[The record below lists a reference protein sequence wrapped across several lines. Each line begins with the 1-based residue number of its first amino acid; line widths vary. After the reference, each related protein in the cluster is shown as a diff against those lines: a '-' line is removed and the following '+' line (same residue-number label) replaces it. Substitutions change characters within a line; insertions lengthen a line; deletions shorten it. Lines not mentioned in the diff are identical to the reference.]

1 MRLRRKNSV
10 MVLLNDFV
18 RVYDDALEE
27 ETCDFLI
34 GFFDSNSD
42 KHERIDE
49 QSKPSF
55 TQLNVTEHSKEISH
69 IHNLLIAKTFEY
81 RNDYYEFV
89 DKRVFPESHAF
100 EQFRIKRYEPDGKD
114 MFDTHV
120 DVKDYAS
127 SRRFLSF
134 MWYLN
139 DVPNEGNTVFEGLT
153 IEPKKGKL
161 VIFPPL
167 WLFPHRGEPVIECPK
182 YILSTYLHYK

>member
-1 MRLRRKNSV
+1 
-10 MVLLNDFV
+10 MVLLSDFV
-18 RVYDDALEE
+18 RVYDDALDE

-34 GFFDSNSD
+34 GFFDDNSD

-49 QSKPSF
+49 NSKPSF
-55 TQLNVTEHSKEISH
+55 TQLNVTENSEEISH

-100 EQFRIKRYEPDGKD
+100 EQYRIKRYEPDGKD

-120 DVKDYAS
+120 DVRDHAS
-127 SRRFLSF
+127 ARRFLSF

-167 WLFPHRGEPVIECPK
+167 WMFPHRGEPVVECPK

>member
-1 MRLRRKNSV
+1 

-18 RVYDDALEE
+18 RVYDDALDE

-34 GFFDSNSD
+34 GFFDQNSD

-49 QSKPSF
+49 DSKPSF
-55 TQLNVTEHSKEISH
+55 TQLNLTENSEEINH

-120 DVKDYAS
+120 DVKTHAS
-127 SRRFLSF
+127 ARRFLAF
-134 MWYLN
+134 LWYLN
-139 DVPNEGNTVFEGLT
+139 DVPNEGNTVFNELT

-167 WLFPHRGEPVIECPK
+167 WMFPHRGDPVIECPK

>member
-1 MRLRRKNSV
+1 

-18 RVYDDALEE
+18 RVYDDALDE

-34 GFFDSNSD
+34 KFFDDNSD

-49 QSKPSF
+49 DSKPSF
-55 TQLNVTEHSKEISH
+55 TQLNLTEHSKEISSTH
-69 IHNLLIAKTFEY
+69 KLLISKTFEY

-120 DVKDYAS
+120 DVKDHAS
-127 SRRFLSF
+127 ARRFLSF

-139 DVPNEGNTVFEGLT
+139 DVPGEGNTVFDGLT

-161 VIFPPL
+161 VVFPPL
-167 WLFPHRGEPVIECPK
+167 WMFPHRGEPVIECPK

>member
-1 MRLRRKNSV
+1 

-18 RVYDDALEE
+18 RVYDDALDE

-34 GFFDSNSD
+34 GFFDQSPD

-49 QSKPSF
+49 DRKPSF
-55 TQLNVTEHSKEISH
+55 TQLNLTEHSKEISH
-69 IHNLLIAKTFEY
+69 VHNLLIAKTFEY

-120 DVKDYAS
+120 DVKTHAS
-127 SRRFLSF
+127 ARRFLAF
-134 MWYLN
+134 LWYLN
-139 DVPNEGNTVFEGLT
+139 DVPNEGNTVFDGLT

-161 VIFPPL
+161 VVFPPL
-167 WLFPHRGEPVIECPK
+167 WMFPHRGEPVIECPK